1 MNMATS
7 TISNEIP
14 SEMRAELTQT
24 LADLAKGVRDPQ
36 KMKAAAW
43 RMDQMRERNRQVFG
57 SQDIG
62 VEIIREMRAS
72 R

>member
-1 MNMATS
+1 MATS

-14 SEMRAELTQT
+14 SELRAELTQT

-36 KMKAAAW
+36 KMKAAAS
-43 RMDQMRERNRQVFG
+43 RMDQMRERNRQLFG